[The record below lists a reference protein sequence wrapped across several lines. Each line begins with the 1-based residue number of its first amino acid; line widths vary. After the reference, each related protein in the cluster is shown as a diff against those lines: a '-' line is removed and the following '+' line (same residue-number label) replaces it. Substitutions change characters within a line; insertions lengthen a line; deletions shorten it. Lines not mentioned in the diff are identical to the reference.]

1 MTFEVVIRSSSA
13 EMKYLGECVWIK
25 EGLGWRQK
33 FRAHQHITSI
43 LKAMKMNETTLGTN
57 DRNRQG

>member
-1 MTFEVVIRSSSA
+1 MKFEVVIRFPGA
-13 EMKYLGECVWIK
+13 EMKYLGEYVQIK
-25 EGLGWRQK
+25 GGLAWRQK
-33 FRAHQHITSI
+33 FGAYQHTNSI